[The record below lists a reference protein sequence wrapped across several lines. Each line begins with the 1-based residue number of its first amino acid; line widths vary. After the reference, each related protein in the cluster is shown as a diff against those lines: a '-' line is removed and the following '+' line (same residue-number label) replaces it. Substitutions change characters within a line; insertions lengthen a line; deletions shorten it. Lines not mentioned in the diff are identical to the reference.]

1 MSHIVYAKRLRLN
14 FGLPQS
20 IARLPPFYAL
30 YFVSVRQ
37 NYRFANGFLQICSHP
52 QHPCQLLTLPINSAR
67 TETFT
72 LLVLYYTWH
81 TNMLSQIWDS
91 LVLILFMCRMMHFI
105 LMFDIFIN
113 HYPYIHFVQLQ
124 YLSHQ
129 LNFAQPF

>member
-1 MSHIVYAKRLRLN
+1 MSYIVYAKRLRLN
-14 FGLPQS
+14 FGLAQS

-72 LLVLYYTWH
+72 LLVLYHTWH
-81 TNMLSQIWDS
+81 TNMVSQIWDNS
-91 LVLILFMCRMMHFI
+91 FLPCLLAVMIYFI
-105 LMFDIFIN
+105 QMFDIFIY
-113 HYPYIHFVQLQ
+113 HYLLY
-124 YLSHQ
+124 
-129 LNFAQPF
+129 PFCPVTISITPN

>member
-1 MSHIVYAKRLRLN
+1 VSHIVYAKRLRLN
-14 FGLPQS
+14 FGLAQS

-72 LLVLYYTWH
+72 LLVLYHTWH
-81 TNMLSQIWDS
+81 TNILSQIWDKS
-91 LVLILFMCRMMHFI
+91 ILTLFIGHKDVFFLDVL
-105 LMFDIFIN
+105 
-113 HYPYIHFVQLQ
+113 YIHHS
-124 YLSHQ
+124 LSFISINIYK
-129 LNFAQPF
+129 LCNLKSVNLF